1 MVLVARCCQHH
12 SACVCACHWVGEGG
26 KDSVGDS
33 RAVAGLATA
42 ARGGREHGTR
52 PLGGTVGRWGLRAA
66 VPQEEAGG

>member
-1 MVLVARCCQHH
+1 M
-12 SACVCACHWVGEGG
+12 
-26 KDSVGDS
+26 GDS

-52 PLGGTVGRWGLRAA
+52 PLGGTVGSWGLRAA